1 MDLETQINDFL
12 KGEEHILN
20 ENANKNGTVIATG
33 RDLIAGAISKE
44 YALHKLLPTHVAT
57 AHQKGWIHFHDLDY
71 TLAGYYNCML
81 IDFPRMLSQGFKMGG
96 AMIEPPKSIRTAAE
110 VIPQII
116 INVASNIYGGV
127 SAHKIDEIL
136 EPYAEKTYQKHLKN
150 AKQWVPENKQEQY
163 ATTQTIKEIYDSA
176 QSLEYEL
183 NSAFNSNGQTP
194 FVSFSFGLT
203 TTQWGKEIQKAILQV
218 RLNGLGAE
226 KRTAVFP
233 KLIFILK
240 DGTNLNPTDPN
251 YDIKQLALKCAS
263 KRIYPDIVSYKKMME
278 LYGYEITPMGCRSF
292 LPEYKTPAGETM
304 SYGRRNIGVC
314 TINLPNIALSTTTLP
329 DFWQQL
335 DDRLQYVYDAL
346 MYRFDQLQKVQAKNA
361 PIIYQH
367 GASGHNLDPNEN
379 VQKIFLNGE
388 ATASVGYTGIHETVL
403 KFYGENWY
411 TNPQATDFAHQIMQ
425 RLNHWVN
432 LWKKETGLGFSV
444 YGTPAESLT
453 HRFCKNDQQQFGM
466 IPGITDKGW
475 YTNSFHV
482 VPTRNIDPFSKIDFE
497 STFVPYSTGGNIV
510 YVETINLQNNL
521 PALEAIWDYAYN
533 KTVFY
538 GVNSPVSKC
547 FKCEYEGDF
556 DADAKGFFCHNCNN
570 RDPETTSCIQR
581 MCGYLSEVSSRPCIT
596 GRRLEIKAR
605 VKHL

>member
-203 TTQWGKEIQKAILQV
+203 TTRWGKEI
-218 RLNGLGAE
+218 
-226 KRTAVFP
+226 
-233 KLIFILK
+233 
-240 DGTNLNPTDPN
+240 
-251 YDIKQLALKCAS
+251 
-263 KRIYPDIVSYKKMME
+263 
-278 LYGYEITPMGCRSF
+278 
-292 LPEYKTPAGETM
+292 
-304 SYGRRNIGVC
+304 
-314 TINLPNIALSTTTLP
+314 
-329 DFWQQL
+329 
-335 DDRLQYVYDAL
+335 
-346 MYRFDQLQKVQAKNA
+346 
-361 PIIYQH
+361 
-367 GASGHNLDPNEN
+367 
-379 VQKIFLNGE
+379 
-388 ATASVGYTGIHETVL
+388 
-403 KFYGENWY
+403 
-411 TNPQATDFAHQIMQ
+411 
-425 RLNHWVN
+425 
-432 LWKKETGLGFSV
+432 
-444 YGTPAESLT
+444 
-453 HRFCKNDQQQFGM
+453 
-466 IPGITDKGW
+466 
-475 YTNSFHV
+475 
-482 VPTRNIDPFSKIDFE
+482 
-497 STFVPYSTGGNIV
+497 
-510 YVETINLQNNL
+510 
-521 PALEAIWDYAYN
+521 
-533 KTVFY
+533 
-538 GVNSPVSKC
+538 
-547 FKCEYEGDF
+547 
-556 DADAKGFFCHNCNN
+556 
-570 RDPETTSCIQR
+570 
-581 MCGYLSEVSSRPCIT
+581 
-596 GRRLEIKAR
+596 
-605 VKHL
+605 